1 MSQICPKFSAME
13 RGNLVALVK
22 FQVEGYKNACPTV
35 QDLWLFKAGYASGLG
50 FSRYT

>member
-1 MSQICPKFSAME
+1 ME

-22 FQVEGYKNACPTV
+22 FQVEGSCPTV